1 MVHSGVKKIKFVTKL
16 YIFLE
21 VLGPGLGLAE
31 NRTQKNIDLGPS
43 FGPNRRAGTA
53 VYRCTAYCTIQFF
66 FIYSILKK

>member
-53 VYRCTAYCTIQFF
+53 VYRCKHTVQFNFFLFIQ
-66 FIYSILKK
+66 Y

>member
-53 VYRCTAYCTIQFF
+53 VYRCTAYSVQFNFFF
-66 FIYSILKK
+66 FIQY